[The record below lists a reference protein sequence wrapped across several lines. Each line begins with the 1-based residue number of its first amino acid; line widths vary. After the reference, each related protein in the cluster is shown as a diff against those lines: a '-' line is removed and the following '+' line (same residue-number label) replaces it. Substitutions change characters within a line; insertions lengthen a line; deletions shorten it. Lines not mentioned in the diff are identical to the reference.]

1 MKRIKPLHVAL
12 VFAAAAMVLIL
23 RYVVFPP
30 KFLPWEFT
38 EARLKGADIAQRIV
52 ELSRGTL
59 TRLNDVSRYDQDR
72 NYNEALVSIARAV
85 IENRQNQVEAVRL
98 SSQLEDMARYIM
110 KISPSRARSLAT
122 DAVSSEIALVTRMVY
137 YNDYL
142 FQLFEALKA
151 KLENPSRSY
160 LDGQVNELINNIND
174 EAQSINDLNK
184 HFNQVMAE
192 FDAIFGK

>member
-1 MKRIKPLHVAL
+1 MHVAL
-12 VFAAAAMVLIL
+12 VFTAAAIVLIL
-23 RYVVFPP
+23 RYVVFPT

-59 TRLNDVSRYDQDR
+59 ARLNDVSRYDQER
-72 NYNEALVSIARAV
+72 NYNEAVVSVSQAV

-98 SSQLEDMARYIM
+98 SSQLEEIARHIT

-122 DAVSSEIALVTRMVY
+122 DAVSSEIALVTRIIY

-151 KLENPSRSY
+151 KFEKPNLSY
-160 LDGQVNELINNIND
+160 LDGQVNELINSIND

-184 HFNQVMAE
+184 HFIQVMAE
-192 FDAIFGK
+192 FDTIFN

>member
-1 MKRIKPLHVAL
+1 LHVAL

>member
-1 MKRIKPLHVAL
+1 MHVAL